1 VKLIAGLGNP
11 GPRYQDTYH
20 NVGFAVLDELARRHG
35 VPADAV
41 MARVRQLG
49 EGLLLVKP
57 LTYMN
62 LSGVAVAEL
71 QRYYK
76 MAPHDVLVVLDDVA
90 LPLGRLRVRARGSA
104 GGHNGLA
111 SVLDALGT
119 TAVPRLRVGI
129 GRGDPRRDL
138 SGRVLSRVDVDER
151 AELADA
157 IERAA
162 DAVETF
168 VAEGLEQAMNR
179 HNPGNGKQ
187 ETGNGKQET
196 GNGKQ
201 ETGNGKQETGN
212 GKQETKNS

>member
-1 VKLIAGLGNP
+1 MKLIAGLGNP

-20 NVGFAVLDELARRHG
+20 NVGFAVLDELAQRHG
-35 VPADAV
+35 VRFEDAPADAL

-49 EGLLLVKP
+49 DGLLLVKP

-62 LSGVAVAEL
+62 LSGVAVGEL

-76 MAPHDVLVVLDDVA
+76 VAPHDVLIVLDDVA
-90 LPLGRLRVRARGSA
+90 LPLGRLRVRAKGSA
-104 GGHNGLA
+104 GGHNGLE

-138 SGRVLSRVDVDER
+138 SNRVLSRVDAEER
-151 AELADA
+151 AQLADA

-162 DAVETF
+162 DAAEMFVVEG
-168 VAEGLEQAMNR
+168 VEQAMNR
-179 HNPGNGKQ
+179 YNAANGDQGSGNGDQETGNRKQ
-187 ETGNGKQET
+187 ETGNRKRT
-196 GNGKQ
+196 IR
-201 ETGNGKQETGN
+201 
-212 GKQETKNS
+212 